1 MLSLPKL
8 TVYQNS
14 GARQLL
20 KNFFNIDR
28 SVYICTMT
36 VLSKSEKTRSFII
49 EKAAPLFNKKG
60 YAGTSMNDIMVATG
74 LAKGGI
80 YGHFQ
85 SKDEIAALAFEFC
98 LGKVRADLL
107 TTINKHGSA
116 LGKLFSILD
125 FYKNYTLKPSIE
137 GGCPILNTA
146 VDADDAYPFLKKKAK
161 SALNDMLNGLQQII
175 ELGMAMGEIKKTVN
189 PRKASEMIFAQIEGG
204 IMMAKVTDDV
214 TLLNSVLENLRTY
227 IETHLKR

>member
-1 MLSLPKL
+1 M
-8 TVYQNS
+8 
-14 GARQLL
+14 A
-20 KNFFNIDR
+20 
-28 SVYICTMT
+28 

-85 SKDEIAALAFEFC
+85 SKDEIAAAAFEFS
-98 LGKVRADLL
+98 LTKVRADLL
-107 TTINKHGSA
+107 NTINKHPSA

-125 FYKNYTLKPSIE
+125 FYKNYTLKPPVE

-146 VDADDAYPFLKKKAK
+146 VDADDAYPFLKRKAK
-161 SALNDMLNGLQQII
+161 SALHDMLNGLERII
-175 ELGMAMGEIKKTVN
+175 GLGITMKEIKVSVN
-189 PRKASEMIFAQIEGG
+189 PGKTAEMIFAQIEGG
-204 IMMAKVTDDV
+204 IMMAKVSDDV
-214 TLLNSVLENLRTY
+214 GLLNSVLENLRSY
-227 IETHLKR
+227 IESHLKR

>member
-1 MLSLPKL
+1 M
-8 TVYQNS
+8 
-14 GARQLL
+14 A
-20 KNFFNIDR
+20 
-28 SVYICTMT
+28 

-85 SKDEIAALAFEFC
+85 SKDEIAAAAFEFS
-98 LGKVRADLL
+98 LTRVRADLL
-107 TTINKHGSA
+107 NTINKQPSA

-125 FYKNYTLKPSIE
+125 FYKNYTLKPPVE

-146 VDADDAYPFLKKKAK
+146 VDADDAYPFLKRKAK
-161 SALNDMLNGLQQII
+161 NALHDMLNGLEQII
-175 ELGMAMGEIKKTVN
+175 GLGITMKEIKVSVN
-189 PRKASEMIFAQIEGG
+189 PRKTAEMIFAQIEGG
-204 IMMAKVTDDV
+204 IMMAKVSDDV
-214 TLLNSVLENLRTY
+214 GLLNSVLENLRSY
-227 IETHLKR
+227 IESHLKR